1 MSQVRPGAL
10 IASIVFAVFAAYAF
24 LVPATYR
31 TSALVVVDQASPAGS
46 ANLPEPLEA
55 ARRLSE
61 AILDRKML
69 ERLSRER
76 AGSSASDA
84 QAQASANVRRGLE
97 IDTSDAHSFS
107 ISYRDTDEARAQS
120 ACNQLAKYAVEIAPI
135 VLVDHTAERA
145 LDLKRQEQT
154 QQLATFLTQH
164 PQVAAEPQPTGEK
177 SPDHDAA
184 FSALNAEKS
193 NLEHRIL
200 ELESGPRS
208 DNPYVDPSESD
219 LKLLRRRLS
228 EINSGLSARRQAI
241 DAKPT
246 GTPVPPEVRAEW
258 ARLLGAVTQ
267 SSAEAQAPAHPALV
281 AHLATEAPLPSSPID
296 PNRRLLLFL
305 GVVFGVGMG
314 GAFTLVMRAAQQR
327 RVKASSRPPQP
338 ISPRTGL
345 TAQLPS
351 APALPS
357 RLGPAVPVV
366 TRPVPA
372 PTPAIV
378 PMQVRPIS
386 SSPPGPE
393 PSDSPRNHPS
403 LKPPPVVETKLLP
416 TGDSQGST
424 SSRPPARRFA
434 STLVLPPFDNPSP
447 NQEPTPDP
455 LLASA
460 TQAWDQQI
468 RAHDVPGFA
477 VVRAGTEP
485 RPTSAPAP
493 LDSMFSVRPSSS
505 NPPPGATVQR
515 TTARPPNQM
524 KVTQP
529 LGSFLPDSVWTDAA
543 QEAVARGAQQAPR
556 TPVPAR
562 SPSPVP
568 PSQYSY
574 VSSAPPPSSAS
585 TKNVVSV
592 QEVPMTWRPDPRL
605 TPQAQRALCEQLY
618 PYAVESCFVLS
629 VVAVPESVG
638 YKSRVAAE
646 LALALAESGHPRILL
661 LEGDLHR
668 PWVQRMIGVDM
679 PIASGFS
686 QQLNGRA
693 QGASAGARWT
703 VMGCTR
709 SLHVLA
715 EGMMR
720 SPGLMLS
727 RQFAECLKELR
738 TYYDFIVIDG
748 PSASLDVDSGALDA
762 VTDGIVTVCPAKGSQ
777 AIAHMQSLFARKRFS
792 AFATAPDR

>member
-10 IASIVFAVFAAYAF
+10 IAIIIFAVFAAYAF
-24 LVPATYR
+24 LAPATYR
-31 TSALVVVDQASPAGS
+31 TSALLVVDQASPAGS

-84 QAQASANVRRGLE
+84 QAQASASVRRGLE

-107 ISYRDTDEARAQS
+107 ISYRDTDEARTQS
-120 ACNQLAKYAVEIAPI
+120 ACNQLAKHAVEIAPI
-135 VLVDHTAERA
+135 VLVDRSAERA

-164 PQVAAEPQPTGEK
+164 PQVASESPPEGDK
-177 SPDHDAA
+177 SPDKDPA

-200 ELESGPRS
+200 ELESGVGS

-219 LKLLRRRLS
+219 LKLLRRRLA

-246 GTPVPPEVRAEW
+246 GTQVPPEVRAEW
-258 ARLLGAVTQ
+258 ARLLEAVAQ
-267 SSAEAQAPAHPALV
+267 SSAEAQSPVRPALV
-281 AHLATEAPLPSSPID
+281 AHLALEAPLPRSPID
-296 PNRRLLLFL
+296 PNRQLLLFL
-305 GVVFGVGMG
+305 GAVFGVGLG
-314 GAFTLVMRAAQQR
+314 AAFTLSTRASQQR
-327 RVKASSRPPQP
+327 RVKSSSRPPTQIP
-338 ISPRTGL
+338 PQTGL
-345 TAQLPS
+345 TVQLPS

-357 RLGPAVPVV
+357 GLGPAVPLLAQ
-366 TRPVPA
+366 PVSKPA
-372 PTPAIV
+372 PAIV

-386 SSPPGPE
+386 SSPPGSGS
-393 PSDSPRNHPS
+393 SDNAWNHPS
-403 LKPPPVVETKLLP
+403 SNPPPVVETKLLP
-416 TGDSQGST
+416 AGESKEST

-434 STLVLPPFDNPSP
+434 STLVLPPSENPSP
-447 NQEPTPDP
+447 HEESTPDP
-455 LLASA
+455 VLASA
-460 TQAWDQQI
+460 AQAWDQQI

-477 VVRAGTEP
+477 VVKSGSEP
-485 RPTSAPAP
+485 PPSFAPAAAP
-493 LDSMFSVRPSSS
+493 SATYSVRPSSS
-505 NPPPGATVQR
+505 NPPPAATVQR

-529 LGSFLPDSVWTDAA
+529 LGSFLPDSIWQDSA
-543 QEAVARGAQQAPR
+543 QEAVVRRSQQGPR
-556 TPVPAR
+556 TPVPGR

-568 PSQYSY
+568 ASQYSY
-574 VSSAPPPSSAS
+574 VSTTPPPSPS
-585 TKNVVSV
+585 KNVVLV
-592 QEVPMTWRPDPRL
+592 QEVPKTWRPDPSL
-605 TPQAQRALCEQLY
+605 TPQAQRGLCEQLY

-668 PWVQRMIGVDM
+668 PWVARMIGVDM
-679 PIASGFS
+679 PISSGFS

-693 QGASAGARWT
+693 QSSGAGSRWT
-703 VMGCTR
+703 VLGCTR

-720 SPGLMLS
+720 SPGLLLS
-727 RQFAECLKELR
+727 KQFADCLKELR

-748 PSASLDVDSGALDA
+748 PTASLDVDSGALDA
-762 VTDGIVTVCPAKGSQ
+762 VTDGVVTVCPAKGSQ
-777 AIAHMQSLFARKRFS
+777 AIAHMQNLFARKRFS